1 MKIIWCG
8 STVLAAIILLN
19 AAPELGI
26 TQASATDFCVQ
37 LTRAEFP
44 HSTKRAGRHNDCSSD
59 NAFFTAR
66 ARARNNA
73 INALAF
79 VCTNTISAN
88 IAGAACTRVGMTI
101 NTSAFFIF
109 PPMSL
114 HSVGDETRN
123 IGHGTG
129 SAAAMNLC
137 VIAEDLSND
146 VNDGVDTSC
155 WPNSRRFS
163 AVARARARCAVVCQ
177 N

>member
-1 MKIIWCG
+1 MKFKWCG
-8 STVLAAIILLN
+8 FTVLAAISLLIGW
-19 AAPELGI
+19 PELGI
-26 TQASATDFCVQ
+26 TRASATDFCVRI
-37 LTRAEFP
+37 TRAEFP
-44 HSTKRAGRHNDCSSD
+44 ESRKRAGRHNDCSSD
-59 NAFFTAR
+59 SAFFAAR
-66 ARARNNA
+66 SRARNNA
-73 INALAF
+73 IGALAF
-79 VCTNTISAN
+79 VCTNNITAN
-88 IAGAACTRVGMTI
+88 IAAAACTRVGMTV

-109 PPMSL
+109 PPTSL

-129 SAAAMNLC
+129 TAAAMNLC

-146 VNDGVDTSC
+146 LTESVDTSC

>member
-1 MKIIWCG
+1 MKTIWCG

-19 AAPELGI
+19 TAPELGI

-44 HSTKRAGRHNDCSSD
+44 QSRKRAGRHNDCSSD
-59 NAFFTAR
+59 SAFFTAR
-66 ARARNNA
+66 SRARNNA

-79 VCTNTISAN
+79 ACTNNITAD
-88 IAGAACTRVGMTI
+88 IAGAACTRVGMTV
-101 NTSAFFIF
+101 NTSAFFVF
-109 PPMSL
+109 PPGSL
-114 HSVGDETRN
+114 HSVGDETSN
-123 IGHGTG
+123 IGHGRGT
-129 SAAAMNLC
+129 AAAMNLC

-146 VNDGVDTSC
+146 VTVGIDTSC

-163 AVARARARCAVVCQ
+163 AVARARARCAIVCQ